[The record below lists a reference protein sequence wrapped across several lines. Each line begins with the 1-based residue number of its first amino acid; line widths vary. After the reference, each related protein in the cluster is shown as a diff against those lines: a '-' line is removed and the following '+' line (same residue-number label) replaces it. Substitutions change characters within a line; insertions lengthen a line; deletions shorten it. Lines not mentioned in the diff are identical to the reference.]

1 MASMW
6 RKAMLY
12 LGLGPDDE
20 YDDFDVTGEHQR
32 PVQPRPVVRR
42 TTGDVQHDPEPSGS
56 VRTLSPSDDVDDG
69 HRRSNGHG
77 HRHERTARDR
87 AWRRSVPWRRPGGAT
102 ATAGERQGR
111 ERSAVVP
118 PPLPSAAGS
127 KPFVV
132 GPSSFNDAQEVADK
146 FKINVPVILNLQGV
160 ERDLARRII
169 DFASGLCYGLGA
181 RWSGVANQVYL
192 LTPSDVEVSPEERA
206 ASASVAT
213 ILIPAVPHR
222 RESTHRWPPSSACSS
237 SSTCW

>member
-20 YDDFDVTGEHQR
+20 YDDFEVTGEHQR
-32 PVQPRPVVRR
+32 PVQPRPAVRR

-56 VRTLSPSDDVDDG
+56 VRTLSPSGEVDDG
-69 HRRSNGHG
+69 HEAGRNGHD
-77 HRHERTARDR
+77 HRYENGRGPAERSAEPTRPTG
-87 AWRRSVPWRRPGGAT
+87 RRAT
-102 ATAGERQGR
+102 ATAGERQNR
-111 ERSAVVP
+111 ERGAVVR
-118 PPLPSAAGS
+118 PLPSAAGS

-169 DFASGLCYGLGA
+169 DFASGLCYGLGGQME
-181 RWSGVANQVYL
+181 RVATQVYL
-192 LTPSDVEVSPEERA
+192 LTPSDVEVSPEER
-206 ASASVAT
+206 
-213 ILIPAVPHR
+213 R
-222 RESTHRWPPSSACSS
+222 RLRERGYEA
-237 SSTCW
+237 

>member
-69 HRRSNGHG
+69 REARNGHD
-77 HRHERTARDR
+77 HRHENGRGPAIERGADPGR
-87 AWRRSVPWRRPGGAT
+87 GAGRRAT

-111 ERSAVVP
+111 ERSAVVR
-118 PPLPSAAGS
+118 PLPSAAGS

-169 DFASGLCYGLGA
+169 DFASGLCYGLGGQME
-181 RWSGVANQVYL
+181 RVANQVYL
-192 LTPSDVEVSPEERA
+192 LTPSDVEVSPEER
-206 ASASVAT
+206 
-213 ILIPAVPHR
+213 R
-222 RESTHRWPPSSACSS
+222 RLRERGYES
-237 SSTCW
+237 

>member
-20 YDDFDVTGEHQR
+20 YDDFEVTGEHQR
-32 PVQPRPVVRR
+32 PVQPRPVARR

-56 VRTLSPSDDVDDG
+56 VRTLPPSGDVDDG
-69 HRRSNGHG
+69 HEAGRNGHD
-77 HRHERTARDR
+77 HRYENGRGAADRSADRGTDRGTDGVRTTG
-87 AWRRSVPWRRPGGAT
+87 RR

-111 ERSAVVP
+111 ERGAVVR
-118 PPLPSAAGS
+118 PLPSAAGS

-169 DFASGLCYGLGA
+169 DFASGLCYGLGGQME
-181 RWSGVANQVYL
+181 RVANQVYL
-192 LTPSDVEVSPEERA
+192 LTPSDVEVSPEER
-206 ASASVAT
+206 
-213 ILIPAVPHR
+213 R
-222 RESTHRWPPSSACSS
+222 RLRERGYEA
-237 SSTCW
+237 

>member
-69 HRRSNGHG
+69 HEARNGHD
-77 HRHERTARDR
+77 HRHENGRGPAIERGADPVR
-87 AWRRSVPWRRPGGAT
+87 GAGRRAT

-111 ERSAVVP
+111 ERSAVVR
-118 PPLPSAAGS
+118 PLPSTAGS

-169 DFASGLCYGLGA
+169 DFASGLCYGLGGQME
-181 RWSGVANQVYL
+181 RVANQVYL
-192 LTPSDVEVSPEERA
+192 LTPSDVEVSPEER
-206 ASASVAT
+206 
-213 ILIPAVPHR
+213 R
-222 RESTHRWPPSSACSS
+222 RLRERGYES
-237 SSTCW
+237 